1 MNPRL
6 GAVTMAVLIPAIA
19 VGTGV
24 AALVRDDGR
33 ELLEAVAVVPPAS
46 TDPEPRGETTA
57 QRGPLPSLAEQ
68 RPVAFRPAVAL
79 RRVEPGRAV
88 ARARTRRPAARH
100 RARRVAEA
108 PPAADAAPP
117 IAVVAQR
124 PPAPPPP
131 APVVRKPA
139 RAARPAPPA
148 RPQEPRRR
156 PSPPA
161 EEPKPEPATATTA
174 DPWDL
179 VVAWA
184 EDAAGMEEEDA
195 DGEDD

>member
-1 MNPRL
+1 MTPRL

-57 QRGPLPSLAEQ
+57 QRGPLRLVAEQ
-68 RPVAFRPAVAL
+68 PPVVFRPALAL
-79 RRVEPGRAV
+79 RRADS
-88 ARARTRRPAARH
+88 ARAAAPARSRRPARPH
-100 RARRVAEA
+100 RARPVAEA
-108 PPAADAAPP
+108 PPAGDAAPP
-117 IAVVAQR
+117 MAVVAQR
-124 PPAPPPP
+124 APAPPPP
-131 APVVRKPA
+131 APVAKPA
-139 RAARPAPPA
+139 AAAPPAPAARPE
-148 RPQEPRRR
+148 QPRRR
-156 PSPPA
+156 PSRPA
-161 EEPKPEPATATTA
+161 EEPKPEPATTTTT

-184 EDAAGMEEEDA
+184 EDAAGMQEADA
-195 DGEDD
+195 DAGDD